1 MKELGPHAFIVIG
14 GTGDLAHRKLLPA
27 FFKVLQNS
35 KSEYSEQTGI
45 LVGVSLEGWDDER
58 YRDWLIQLLHDS
70 GLHTAELEAWCRKN
84 AYYQPLAA
92 ESQAIAQSY
101 ESLASRLTEWDRKHQ
116 LEGNRVFYLAIP
128 PKIFP
133 ETARQLAAAGLN
145 SSSGWTR
152 LVIEKPFGWN
162 LQSAEELNKVLLER
176 FDESQIYR
184 IDHYLGKD
192 TVQNLAIF
200 RFANMMFE
208 SVWNRQSIRNI
219 QITVSEDLGI
229 GDRAGYY
236 DKAGALRDMIQNHA
250 TQLLTLIA
258 MDAPSRF
265 YADAVRDEKLRV
277 LRSIDPIPVENA
289 VFGQYTAGESHGK
302 AVPGYLEET
311 GVPDDSTTE
320 SFIAI
325 KVMIANWRWQGVPF
339 YLRTGKRLPRKVT
352 EIAIVFRDP
361 PVRLF
366 EPLGVCDSHPDVLR
380 IRLQPDEAFQLS
392 FDVKAPG
399 EPLEVRQKTLEFS
412 YRDAFEHI
420 PDAYCSLIADVAAG
434 DQTHFVRA
442 DEVEASWRM
451 YAPLLDCPRK
461 IAPYTAGSW
470 GPSEADAL
478 LAANGDAWQTPIPER
493 EKMN

>member
-1 MKELGPHAFIVIG
+1 VKELGPHAFVVIG

-27 FFKVLQNS
+27 FFKVKENASSNLS
-35 KSEYSEQTGI
+35 GI
-45 LVGVSLEGWDDER
+45 LVGVSLEDWTDEQ
-58 YRDWLIQLLHDS
+58 YRDWLVQLLHES
-70 GLHTAELEAWCRKN
+70 GLHTPALEDWCRRN
-84 AYYQPLAA
+84 AYYQPLHS
-92 ESQAIAQSY
+92 ESQKLAQSY
-101 ESLASRLTEWDRKHQ
+101 QQLSERLSGWDEQHQ

-128 PKIFP
+128 PKVFP
-133 ETARQLAAAGLN
+133 ETSRQLAGAGLN
-145 SSSGWTR
+145 RSTGWTR
-152 LVIEKPFGWN
+152 LVIEKPFGWD
-162 LQSAEELNKVLLER
+162 LDSATELNQVLLER
-176 FDESQIYR
+176 FEESQIYR

-208 SVWNRQSIRNI
+208 SVWNRQSIRNV
-219 QITVSEDLGI
+219 QITVGEDLGI

-277 LRSIDPIPVENA
+277 LRSIDPIPKENA
-289 VFGQYTAGESHGK
+289 VYGQYTAGMSRGEQ
-302 AVPGYLEET
+302 VPGYLEES
-311 GVPDDSTTE
+311 GVPDDSKTE
-320 SFIAI
+320 SYIAI
-325 KVMIANWRWQGVPF
+325 KVMIDNWRWHGVPF

-352 EIAIVFRDP
+352 EIAIVFREP

-392 FDVKAPG
+392 FDVKVPG

-412 YRDAFEHI
+412 YRDAFENI
-420 PDAYCSLIADVAAG
+420 PDAYCSLISDVVSG

-451 YAPLLDCPRK
+451 YAPLLDGERF
-461 IAPYTAGSW
+461 IASYTAGSW
-470 GPSEADAL
+470 GPAEAEAL
-478 LAANGDAWQTPIPER
+478 LAASGDEWQTPIPER
-493 EKMN
+493 VRRN